1 MKGITMMETMNLDKI
16 FMLVGQYGLPIVL
29 VAYFIW
35 RDYVR
40 EQRAVA
46 KEAELICHIQGLEQE
61 MRELLMDLVAKTS
74 SIIVAN
80 SVAMQD
86 WLKVLQ
92 IRPCL
97 ADELARK
104 IIEETIGVVKDAR
117 DGKYKRD

>member
-1 MKGITMMETMNLDKI
+1 MDLKLFFTMI
-16 FMLVGQYGLPIVL
+16 GQYGLPVVL
-29 VAYFIW
+29 VVYFIW

-46 KEAELICHIQGLEQE
+46 KEAELICHIQSLEQE

-74 SIIVAN
+74 GIIVAN